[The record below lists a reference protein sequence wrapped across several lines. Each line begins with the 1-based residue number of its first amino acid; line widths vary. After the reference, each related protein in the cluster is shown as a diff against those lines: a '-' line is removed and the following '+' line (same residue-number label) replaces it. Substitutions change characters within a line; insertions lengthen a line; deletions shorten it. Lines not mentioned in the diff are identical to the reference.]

1 MSMMAGAD
9 EGRQDSQ
16 QQLARIR
23 SAYFADPA
31 RQLQLARG
39 ATLLDQDEANHRLY
53 LLLSGEIIGYR
64 RHQQE
69 GEEPSFVEVFRAHE
83 GAFIGLQSFFSGSF
97 TSSSRLIAAADCELA
112 YIERGVAAV
121 EPQRWGSLA
130 EQFMP
135 LLVQELARRS
145 LQATERAIEKEAALR
160 QLHRSE
166 VMTTLGQLAA
176 GLAHE
181 LNNAIG
187 VISRKGEYIAS
198 FVDELLQR
206 LLPAEGSFFRQGQQ
220 QGPLLS
226 DEQLRR
232 RVRDYERQFALSRQA
247 ARLLARL
254 APTVEDARSL
264 GPQLLVQL
272 EHHARY
278 WELGSDLHDLQLAAR
293 HAAAIVKSVKLLGRG
308 QGPREPVDLLQSVK
322 EALALLHAEL
332 RAVRVE
338 LLLPAEPLPP
348 LVGDLSELVQIWVN
362 LIKNACD
369 AMAGAAV
376 AEPQLQIR
384 LQSGRNLLAVTISD
398 NGPGIAEELRERV
411 FQPDF
416 TTKKSGLS
424 FGLGLGLAIVQR
436 LVASYGGEIQLRSRP
451 GKTSFKVKLP
461 TGDDHGAA

>member
-1 MSMMAGAD
+1 MNEQAAGASC
-9 EGRQDSQ
+9 SQ

-23 SAYFADPA
+23 AAYFADPA
-31 RQLQLARG
+31 CRLQLAAG
-39 ATLLDQDEANHRLY
+39 CTLLEQDEANHRLY

-64 RHQQE
+64 RHQQP
-69 GEEPSFVEVFRAHE
+69 GEEDNYVEVFRAHE

-97 TSSSRLIAAADCELA
+97 ASSSRLIAAADCELA
-112 YIERGVAAV
+112 YIEHGIAAV
-121 EPQRWGSLA
+121 EPQRFGSLA

-135 LLVQELARRS
+135 LLVQDLAHRS

-160 QLHRSE
+160 QLYRSE

-187 VISRKGEYIAS
+187 VISRKGEYIAN
-198 FVDELLQR
+198 FVDTLLQQQ
-206 LLPAEGSFFRQGQQ
+206 LPAEARFFHQGQQ
-220 QGPLLS
+220 HGPLLS
-226 DEQLRR
+226 DESIRR
-232 RVRDYERQFALSRQA
+232 LVRDYERQFSLSRQA

-254 APTVEDARSL
+254 ASTVEDARSL

-272 EHHARY
+272 ERHARY
-278 WELGSDLHDLQLAAR
+278 WELGSDLHDLQMAAR
-293 HAAAIVKSVKLLGRG
+293 HAAAIVKSVKRLGRG
-308 QGPREPVDLLQSVK
+308 QGVRGPVDLVQSVK
-322 EALALLHAEL
+322 EALGLLHAEL
-332 RAVRVE
+332 RTVQVE
-338 LLLPAEPLPP
+338 LLLPPEPLPL

-369 AMAGAAV
+369 AMAGAGV
-376 AEPQLQIR
+376 AEPQLQIK
-384 LQSGRNLLAVTISD
+384 LQSGCNLLMVTIID
-398 NGPGIAEELRERV
+398 NGPGIDDALRERV

-436 LVASYGGEIQLRSRP
+436 LVESYGGEIQLRSRP

-461 TGDDHGAA
+461 TGDNHGTA